1 METSILEFASTQ
13 RWREWLVLEKP
24 RMTMQNYLWALQV
37 FCEWAKKNP
46 DELMLERQRERS
58 VELEDSE
65 TVSFKRILEY
75 QLEDRSKTKHSKAL
89 IVKALASFYENNRA
103 SIYY

>member
-13 RWREWLVLEKP
+13 RWRERLVLEKP

-65 TVSFKRILEY
+65 TVSFKRIWSTSWRIGRK
-75 QLEDRSKTKHSKAL
+75 RSTVKHSSL
-89 IVKALASFYENNRA
+89 RH
-103 SIYY
+103 

>member
-1 METSILEFASTQ
+1 MGVSILEFASTQ
-13 RWREWLVLEKP
+13 RWREQLILEKP
-24 RMTMQNYLWALQV
+24 HMTMQNYLWALQV

-46 DELMLERQRERS
+46 DELMLERQREGSLELDDLKRS
-58 VELEDSE
+58 
-65 TVSFKRILEY
+65 SFKRIVEY

-89 IVKALASFYENNRA
+89 IVKALASFYGNSYA